1 MPFGLVNGPAVF
13 TIIVNDLREKW
24 MRLFGSNDSRTNC
37 RLIIDDCF
45 IWSDSVDAMFALL
58 RCIFQVA
65 RSRNL
70 SFKLKK
76 FKFFP
81 STVTFVGVD
90 VSVTGNA
97 PADDKKA
104 LLANWRSID
113 TCRYMA
119 AFIGFVQFYSRWISY
134 LEIRIAPLRSI
145 MLGIRWDYHF
155 LPNDWT
161 DSVIAALADV
171 KRAILDGPILARVD
185 PNKRIYLKT
194 DFSLVGLGA
203 VACQPD
209 AMRNQLRPCSVKM
222 LVGLVSL
229 IERFALLYGFDP
241 FPLCLEPREDMSSII
256 IPRTVKLLVPL
267 GLFKI
272 ISIIVMDDPSL

>member
-13 TIIVNDLREKW
+13 TIIVNDLRKKW

-45 IWSDSVDAMFALL
+45 IWSDSVDAMFTLL

-76 FKFFP
+76 CKFFP
-81 STVTFVGVD
+81 SMVTFVGVD
-90 VSVTGNA
+90 VSVTGNT
-97 PADDKKA
+97 PAIDKKA
-104 LLANWRSID
+104 LLASWPSID
-113 TCRYMA
+113 TCRDLA
-119 AFIGFVQFYSRWISY
+119 AFIGFVQFYSRWIPY
-134 LEIRIAPLRSI
+134 FEIRIAPLRSI
-145 MLGIRWDYHF
+145 MLGKRWDYYF

-171 KRAILDGPILARVD
+171 KRAIVDGPILARVD

-194 DFSLVGLGA
+194 DFTLVGLGA

-209 AMRNQLRPCSVKM
+209 DNEESIVAMQ
-222 LVGLVSL
+222 
-229 IERFALLYGFDP
+229 
-241 FPLCLEPREDMSSII
+241 REDAGGHCEFDRAIRS
-256 IPRTVKLLVPL
+256 PL
-267 GLFKI
+267 RL
-272 ISIIVMDDPSL
+272 